1 MLFSLFLV
9 CAGLTTLYLGGE
21 GLVRGSVSISRGL
34 GLPKLVIGL
43 LIVGFGT
50 SMPEMLVSIQAMLD
64 GSAEIALGNVVGS
77 NIANVLLIV
86 GIAVVLMPI
95 SQWDIY
101 ANRGAIFVVM
111 VSVLL
116 YLLSYGETLDYF
128 DGLLLLGLLA
138 VYLMT
143 SYFVLARN
151 PEAMADDNDD
161 QDFFDALINR
171 HVILAGIAA
180 VAGIVLLMLGADMLI
195 TGAVAI
201 ARTYGVSDAII
212 GLSLVAFGTSL
223 PEFVA
228 AIVSSLKRESEVVL
242 GSVIGSNT
250 FNILAILGVTVMI
263 GPINIAD
270 RINSIDAPL
279 VVTTSLGMMLMLML
293 MQRIG
298 RIAGAVMLALY
309 GGYIVMLVSQ
319 SGI

>member
-9 CAGLTTLYLGGE
+9 CAGLTTPYLGGE

-86 GIAVVLMPI
+86 GIAAVLMPI
-95 SQWDIY
+95 SHWNIY
-101 ANRGAIFVVM
+101 ANRGAIFVVA
-111 VSVLL
+111 VSILL
-116 YLLSYGETLDYF
+116 YLLSYGEMLDYF
-128 DGLLLLGLLA
+128 DGLLMLGLLA
-138 VYLMT
+138 VYLIT

-151 PEAMADDNDD
+151 PEATSDDTDD
-161 QDFFDALINR
+161 QDFFDALIDR
-171 HVILAGIAA
+171 HVVFAGIAA

-201 ARTYGVSDAII
+201 ARTYGVSDAVI

-263 GPINIAD
+263 GPINIAE

-279 VVTTSLGMMLMLML
+279 VVATSLGMMLMLML